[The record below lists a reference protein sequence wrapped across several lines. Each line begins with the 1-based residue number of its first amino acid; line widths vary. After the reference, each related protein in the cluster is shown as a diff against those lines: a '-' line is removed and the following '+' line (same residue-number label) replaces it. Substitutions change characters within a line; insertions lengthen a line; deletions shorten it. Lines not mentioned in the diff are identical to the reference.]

1 MIVSKI
7 NIENYRWVKDKQEI
21 NLSNFSS
28 VVWRNDSWKS
38 IVLNA
43 IASFLDIRNYKIT
56 DNDFNDSKKSI
67 FIECYFYDDN
77 IKTLIENNIKKVKK
91 TDWLDEFI
99 NDILFNWNLII
110 RKTVNKPWS
119 SFSQV
124 EFLMKD
130 FDDERFSNLYIK
142 TDEELNQIIADFWI
156 TIPVAWT
163 WRNSKI
169 EKIKYIKEY
178 CNINWINIINK
189 YVLADE
195 YKIENILPWVE
206 LFVSDYWLEAD
217 TSFKT
222 NSVSEIQD
230 FFTIETETQ
239 TSRLSLIEKDIQT
252 EMNKEADSIKKYMK
266 EYAWNLDDVKITP
279 NISWKDS
286 IKSVDVSFKFT
297 WDTKHINMSH
307 KWTWY
312 RRLFMVARFRYLAE
326 KNKWNNIIYLIEEP
340 ETFLHPLAQQDLL
353 DSIKELS
360 EETQIIIT
368 THSPVFA
375 WSTDYN
381 SVILC
386 TKDSQSKYE
395 SWNSSNK
402 NDFIKK
408 IVSELWIKPHYNLV
422 DEFEKIVF
430 VESKNDRLF
439 FDIVSQKLLWKKII
453 DNEKVLVLP
462 FWWGEDIESF
472 LNIDYFEKS
481 WRKLFLIIDSDKH
494 LGNES
499 KQQQRITDFCNLPNK
514 KWYILKKSC
523 IENYYHP
530 RAIERIYSLDEN
542 TFDYFEDNEKVR
554 DTIKSKIQEWSLE
567 WKQIKE
573 KNNMKIFENTTKEE
587 FEEIIEV
594 ELIDF
599 LNEILSD

>member
-1 MIVSKI
+1 MIISKI
-7 NIENYRWVKDKQEI
+7 IIENYRWIKDKQEI

-28 VVWRNDSWKS
+28 VVWKNDSWKS

-43 IASFLDIRNYKIT
+43 IASFLDTKNFCIV
-56 DNDFNDSKKSI
+56 DNDFNDLTNQI
-67 FIECYFYDDN
+67 VIECSFNDNN
-77 IKTLIENNIKKVKK
+77 IKTLIKDWIKKVKK
-91 TDWLDEFI
+91 IDWLDEFI
-99 NDILFNWNLII
+99 EDILFDWNLII
-110 RKTVNKPWS
+110 RKTIDKSWKA
-119 SFSQV
+119 FKKV

-130 FDDERFSNLYIK
+130 SVEGIFSNLYIK
-142 TDEELNQIIADFWI
+142 NDDELNKIISDFLI
-156 TIPVAWT
+156 TIPVSGT

-178 CNINWINIINK
+178 CNTNWINIINK

-195 YKIENILPWVE
+195 YKIENILPQVE

-230 FFTIETETQ
+230 FFIKETENNTC
-239 TSRLSLIEKDIQT
+239 RLKQIENDIQT
-252 EMNKEADSIKKYMK
+252 EMNKEAESIKKYMK
-266 EYAWNLDDVKITP
+266 DYAWNLEDVRITP

-286 IKSVDVSFKFT
+286 IKSVDVSFKFL

-340 ETFLHPLAQQDLL
+340 ETFLHPSAQQDLL
-353 DSIKELS
+353 DSIKDLS
-360 EETQIIIT
+360 EDNQIIIT

-375 WSTDYN
+375 WSTDYK
-381 SVILC
+381 SLILC
-386 TKDSQSKYE
+386 TKNWQSIYE
-395 SWNSSNK
+395 NWDVSNK
-402 NDFIKK
+402 NLFIKQ
-408 IVSELWIKPHYNLV
+408 IVNELWIKPHYNLV
-422 DEFEKIVF
+422 DNFKKIIF

-439 FDIVSQKLLWKKII
+439 LDIISQKVIWKKLI
-453 DNEKVLVLP
+453 DNEYILVLP

-481 WRKLFLIIDSDKH
+481 WRELFLIIDSDKH
-494 LGNES
+494 VNNEA
-499 KQQQRITDFCNLPNK
+499 KQQQRIVDFCNKPNK
-514 KWYILKKSC
+514 KWYILNKSC

-530 RAIERIYSLDEN
+530 RVIERLYSLDPN
-542 TFDYFEDNEKVR
+542 IFDFFADDEKVR
-554 DTIKSKIQEWSLE
+554 DTIKEKIKEKSLE

-573 KNNMKIFENTTKEE
+573 KNNIKIFESTTKEE
-587 FEEIIEV
+587 FDEIVEA

-599 LNEILSD
+599 LKEILID